1 MWKFAD
7 GKNTIEENT
16 IYTNDIYAA
25 LQTYGVE
32 MARAIILKEIKGV
45 FGAYNIDVD
54 IRHLE
59 LIADYMV
66 YIEISAVLTSILT
79 GVYLQTFDGGYKAF
93 NRQGIST
100 SSSALL
106 KASYE
111 TTGVF
116 ISDAALYGD
125 VDDLKTPSSNIVLGQ
140 PNLSGTGIF
149 DVVIPVTST

>member
-59 LIADYMV
+59 LIADYM
-66 YIEISAVLTSILT
+66 
-79 GVYLQTFDGGYKAF
+79 TFDGGYKAF